1 MTVVRL
7 ARRAERD
14 LRRIDAWW
22 RDNRP
27 AAPELFVSEVADAL
41 RLLRGAP
48 AAGPLHEIRP
58 GDGVRRVLLPQTRFH
73 AYYRF
78 DGHDDV
84 VVIVAIWSTQRGRTP
99 ML

>member
-1 MTVVRL
+1 MTAVRL

-14 LRRIDAWW
+14 LRRTDAWW

-27 AAPELFVSEVADAL
+27 AAPELFLSEVGDAL

-58 GDGVRRVLLPQTRFH
+58 DDGVRRVLLPQTRFH
-73 AYYRF
+73 AYYRL
-78 DGHDDV
+78 DRHDEV
-84 VVIVAIWSTQRGRTP
+84 VVIVAFWSTQRGRTP